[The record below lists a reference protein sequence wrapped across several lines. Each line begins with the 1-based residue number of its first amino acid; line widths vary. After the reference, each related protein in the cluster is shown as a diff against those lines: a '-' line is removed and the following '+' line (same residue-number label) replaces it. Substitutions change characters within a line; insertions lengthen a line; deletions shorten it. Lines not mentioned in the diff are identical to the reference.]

1 VTGTDVA
8 LVVVHRLSD
17 TGREFLVALRVPEG
31 YWSLVGGLVEEGESE
46 ADGARRELAE
56 ETGLAQPIVFDEVPT
71 SLGFHG
77 RAGWVRLHVFAAE
90 APADF
95 IPVLDEEHD
104 DYRWCTA
111 AEALSL
117 MRYEEPRRAL
127 REVARGLEVRA

>member
-1 VTGTDVA
+1 MTGTDVA

-17 TGREFLVALRVPEG
+17 TGREFLVARRVPEG

-56 ETGLAQPIVFDEVPT
+56 ETALTQPTAFDEILM

-77 RAGWVRLHVFAAE
+77 RAGWVSLHVFAAE
-90 APADF
+90 APVDF

-127 REVARGLEVRA
+127 REVARVLEVTS